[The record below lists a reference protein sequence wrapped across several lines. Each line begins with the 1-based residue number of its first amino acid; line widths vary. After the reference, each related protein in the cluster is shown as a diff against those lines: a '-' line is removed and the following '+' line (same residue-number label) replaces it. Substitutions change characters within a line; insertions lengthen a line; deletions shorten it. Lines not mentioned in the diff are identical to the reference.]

1 MAAAFGVDRNVVS
14 RWERRYGLKFESRPE
29 AGLATIIKQ
38 RLSDRERCKVAQWLM
53 DEGSVS
59 VAYFTR
65 GDYTVL
71 LVCGSMCDYGVLGS
85 ISAILDVAITSSK
98 PPSPTC
104 LPMGAVRVQS
114 ARAYSLLEVIAPHLE
129 GLKAMEAK
137 AALQFFPPSGRLRG
151 RHTTDE
157 FLLPVWKDFALD
169 TLSSWNSR
177 RRVKIRQEEILARAE
192 KWVEGR
198 TRRARR
204 FIDSSGGAVNA
215 SKCG

>member
-1 MAAAFGVDRNVVS
+1 
-14 RWERRYGLKFESRPE
+14 
-29 AGLATIIKQ
+29 
-38 RLSDRERCKVAQWLM
+38 
-53 DEGSVS
+53 
-59 VAYFTR
+59 
-65 GDYTVL
+65 
-71 LVCGSMCDYGVLGS
+71 
-85 ISAILDVAITSSK
+85 
-98 PPSPTC
+98 
-104 LPMGAVRVQS
+104 
-114 ARAYSLLEVIAPHLE
+114 LEVIAPHLE

-157 FLLPVWKDFALD
+157 FLLPVWKDFALN

-177 RRVKIRQEEILARAE
+177 RRVKIRQEEILVRAE